1 MPLLSCDEMQ
11 REEMYLASM
20 EVLEAMGVVDG
31 KSKIIA
37 NVKGGKYQQIFRYG
51 DVLTVQKMLQLNPGV
66 L

>member
-31 KSKIIA
+31 K
-37 NVKGGKYQQIFRYG
+37 VKS
-51 DVLTVQKMLQLNPGV
+51 
-66 L
+66 